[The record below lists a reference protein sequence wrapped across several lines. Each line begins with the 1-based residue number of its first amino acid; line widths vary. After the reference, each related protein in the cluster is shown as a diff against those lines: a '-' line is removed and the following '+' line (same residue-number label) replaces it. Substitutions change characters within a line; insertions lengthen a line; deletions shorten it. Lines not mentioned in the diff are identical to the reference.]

1 MFLPQLV
8 CKIPWITMR
17 STIFAMCFAAVCFAQ
32 ITSDL
37 GAFDGQ
43 SDVGNPEKNGSATF
57 DPTRKEYRVT
67 GGGANIWAKSD
78 EFHFVWRRLSGD
90 VALSATLRF
99 AEAGGAGH
107 RKIGLM
113 IRQSLA
119 PDAAYVDAVVHGDGL
134 TAIQFREMAGDITR
148 SVRFPVVAPARIKLE
163 RRGPLFTLWAGAEG
177 EPLREAGAI
186 PMKLSDPVYVG
197 LVVGSHNAKAL
208 ETAVF
213 SDVSVQSMKRISN
226 SGH

>member
-17 STIFAMCFAAVCFAQ
+17 STIFAVCLAAALPAQ
-32 ITSDL
+32 TTSDL
-37 GAFDGQ
+37 GIFDGQ
-43 SDVGNPEKNGSATF
+43 SGVGNPERKGSATF
-57 DPTRKEYRVT
+57 DPARKEYRVN
-67 GGGANIWAKSD
+67 GGGANIWAKAD
-78 EFHFVWRRLSGD
+78 EFHFVWRRVSGD

-119 PDAAYVDAVVHGDGL
+119 ADAAYVDAVVHGDGL
-134 TAIQFREMAGDITR
+134 TAIQFRETAGEITR

-163 RRGPLFTLWAGAEG
+163 RRGPLFTLWTGADG
-177 EPLREAGAI
+177 QPLQEAGAI

-208 ETAVF
+208 ESAIF
-213 SDVSVQSMKRISN
+213 SDVSAEPLRKK
-226 SGH
+226 